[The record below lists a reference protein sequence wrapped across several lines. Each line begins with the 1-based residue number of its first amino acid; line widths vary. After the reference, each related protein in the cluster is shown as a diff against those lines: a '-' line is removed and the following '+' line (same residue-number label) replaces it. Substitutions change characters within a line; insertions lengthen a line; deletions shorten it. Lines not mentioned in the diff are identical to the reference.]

1 MQINLDVIPHYL
13 VLRAGCEPY
22 VLNANRRV
30 LRREASRLL
39 QMFARTRGAPTAI
52 VNDAWNDFSGRQSLE
67 LADRAEMRA
76 YALIRGTES
85 EHQLCLLAG
94 L

>member
-1 MQINLDVIPHYL
+1 MQINLAEIPHYL

-22 VLNANRRV
+22 VLNANHRV

-39 QMFARTRGAPTAI
+39 HMFARSRGAPTSIA
-52 VNDAWNDFSGRQSLE
+52 NESWNDFSGTESIAPAE
-67 LADRAEMRA
+67 RAEMRV
-76 YALIRGTES
+76 YALVRGTES
-85 EHQLCLLAG
+85 EHQLSLLAG

>member
-39 QMFARTRGAPTAI
+39 HMFARTRGAPTSIA
-52 VNDAWNDFSGRQSLE
+52 NDAWSDFSCTESIAPAE
-67 LADRAEMRA
+67 RAEMRA
-76 YALIRGTES
+76 YALVRGGES
-85 EHQLCLLAG
+85 EHQLWLLAG

>member
-1 MQINLDVIPHYL
+1 MQINLDVVPHYL

-22 VLNANRRV
+22 VLNGNRLV

-39 QMFARTRGAPTAI
+39 HMFARTRGAPTSIA
-52 VNDAWNDFSGRQSLE
+52 NDAWNPFCNTESIAPVE
-67 LADRAEMRA
+67 RAQIWA
-76 YALIRGTES
+76 YALVRGAES
-85 EHQLCLLAG
+85 EHQLRLLAS